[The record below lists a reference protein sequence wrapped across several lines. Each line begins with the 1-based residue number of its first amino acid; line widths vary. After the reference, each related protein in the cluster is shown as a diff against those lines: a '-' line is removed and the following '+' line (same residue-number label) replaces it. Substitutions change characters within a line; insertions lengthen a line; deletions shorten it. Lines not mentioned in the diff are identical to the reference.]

1 MKNLREIKKD
11 FFDKLTNIL
20 DEQFPKGECKER
32 GKALVLN
39 AYANIY
45 LKEALSL
52 FKQQMKEIIGSMEEI
67 ELEKTDKEMN
77 LEKEVGH
84 KIDYS
89 NQKEFIRNK
98 LRKELLKNIEEVK

>member
-1 MKNLREIKKD
+1 MEQDKRNYKSYKFPINIKNLREEIITLIKNYAGEGSNK
-11 FFDKLTNIL
+11 FVDKLV
-20 DEQFPKGECKER
+20 
-32 GKALVLN
+32 A
-39 AYANIY
+39 
-45 LKEALSL
+45 L
-52 FKQQMKEIIGSMEEI
+52 FKQQMKEIIGGMEEI

-98 LRKELLKNIEEVK
+98 LRKELLKNIEEL

>member
-1 MKNLREIKKD
+1 MKNLR
-11 FFDKLTNIL
+11 DKLEKIV
-20 DEQFPKGECKER
+20 K
-32 GKALVLN
+32 VLN
-39 AYANIY
+39 CCEDKKCETCQMYTDK
-45 LKEALSL
+45 LLSL
-52 FKQQMKEIIGSMEEI
+52 FKQQMKEIIGGMEEI

-98 LRKELLKNIEEVK
+98 LRKELLKNMEEVK

>member
-1 MKNLREIKKD
+1 MKNLR
-11 FFDKLTNIL
+11 DKLEKIV
-20 DEQFPKGECKER
+20 K
-32 GKALVLN
+32 VLN
-39 AYANIY
+39 CCEDKKCETCQMYTDK
-45 LKEALSL
+45 LLSL

-98 LRKELLKNIEEVK
+98 LRKELLKNIEEL

>member
-1 MKNLREIKKD
+1 MKNLREIEKD

-52 FKQQMKEIIGSMEEI
+52 FKQQMKEIIGGMEEI

-89 NQKEFIRNK
+89 NQNEFIRNK
-98 LRKELLKNIEEVK
+98 FRNKLLKNIEGL

>member
-1 MKNLREIKKD
+1 MKNLREEIITLIKNYAGEGNDK
-11 FFDKLTNIL
+11 FVDKLS
-20 DEQFPKGECKER
+20 
-32 GKALVLN
+32 A
-39 AYANIY
+39 
-45 LKEALSL
+45 L
-52 FKQQMKEIIGSMEEI
+52 FKQQMKEIIGGMEEI

-98 LRKELLKNIEEVK
+98 LRKELLKNIEEIK

>member
-1 MKNLREIKKD
+1 MKNLREEIIILIKNYAGEGNDK
-11 FFDKLTNIL
+11 FVDKLV
-20 DEQFPKGECKER
+20 
-32 GKALVLN
+32 A
-39 AYANIY
+39 
-45 LKEALSL
+45 L
-52 FKQQMKEIIGSMEEI
+52 FKQQMKEIIGGMEEI

-98 LRKELLKNIEEVK
+98 LRKELLKNIEGL